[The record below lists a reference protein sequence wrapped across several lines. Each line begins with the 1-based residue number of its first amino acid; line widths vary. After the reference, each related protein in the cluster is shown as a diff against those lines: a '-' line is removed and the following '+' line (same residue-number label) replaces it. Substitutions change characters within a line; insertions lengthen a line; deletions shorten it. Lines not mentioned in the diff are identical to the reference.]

1 MVEYGLI
8 VTFHLSFDF
17 VVVVVAV
24 VAVVVVSDN
33 IVVAEVVAVVVGD
46 NIVVVKVFEF
56 SSLRF
61 PHTSNM
67 LR

>member
-17 VVVVVAV
+17 VV
-24 VAVVVVSDN
+24 VVVVSDN

-46 NIVVVKVFEF
+46 NIVVVKVFELLF
-56 SSLRF
+56 LKISS
-61 PHTSNM
+61 H
-67 LR
+67 